1 MYNDLQIRKIYN
13 IGNKQEH
20 LVNKD
25 VLSKVLKN
33 IISTHPFSTFPYIV
47 KNHNSCKAHKKLSS
61 GNCIALSMA
70 AQDKLRRD
78 HNISSTLIPATIP
91 NRFKDPGYL
100 DIAHV
105 ALYVPE
111 SKQKGYILD
120 PAFYFKEP
128 MEISHPNIHK
138 NIPAY
143 PTYNNNDNNNNNN
156 NNNNFY
162 NMEIDSDKK
171 YESSYEKKY
180 GDIKSTNSCK
190 MRNLYDGEDETIK
203 YDIGTLMNKLILNK
217 HQTLPRGTKYIEGS
231 TNKDLTDK
239 WRYYLTEIVNPDSSI
254 GNYYINIK
262 RKPFICIT
270 DDDYNMKLY
279 IKFLDDNNMKI
290 QKYGKTIYEGPPH
303 KLDEYTYE
311 HIRPIIQ
318 KYFGYQPLKFL
329 RHNYDNADKQFVIKD
344 HIQNKLRS
352 LQTRKIRP
360 KYKPN
365 SRGYMQ
371 IGTIGGIGSIGGKW
385 SRKYKKSINCRKPKG
400 FSQKQHC
407 KYGRQNKS
415 KKQQNKEQKKTK
427 KRRY

>member
-1 MYNDLQIRKIYN
+1 MYNDLKVRKLDTN
-13 IGNKQEH
+13 GNKED
-20 LVNKD
+20 LVNKEI
-25 VLSKVLKN
+25 LSKVLKH

-47 KNHNSCKAHKKLSS
+47 KNNNSYQAHKGLSS

-70 AQDKLRRD
+70 TQDKLRSD
-78 HNISSTLIPATIP
+78 HNINSTLIPATIP

-111 SKQKGYILD
+111 SRQRGYILD

-128 MEISHPNIHK
+128 MEIN
-138 NIPAY
+138 
-143 PTYNNNDNNNNNN
+143 YNNSNNNNNN
-156 NNNNFY
+156 NNN
-162 NMEIDSDKK
+162 
-171 YESSYEKKY
+171 
-180 GDIKSTNSCK
+180 TCK
-190 MRNLYDGEDETIK
+190 MRNLYEGKDETIH
-203 YDIGTLMNKLILNK
+203 YDIDKLMDKLILNK
-217 HQTLPRGTKYIEGS
+217 HQTLHGGTTYIEGS
-231 TNKDLTDK
+231 TDKDLTDK
-239 WRYYLTEIVNPDSSI
+239 WRYYLTEIVNPDSAI

-262 RKPFICIT
+262 RNPFICIA

-344 HIQNKLRS
+344 HIQNNLRS
-352 LQTRKIRP
+352 LQTRKLRP
-360 KYKPN
+360 KSIPIG
-365 SRGYMQ
+365 RHYMQ
-371 IGTIGGIGSIGGKW
+371 LGTIGGKW
-385 SRKYKKSINCRKPKG
+385 SRKYKKSINCKKPKG

-415 KKQQNKEQKKTK
+415 KKHYTKQNKQRNKQRKKTK

>member
-1 MYNDLQIRKIYN
+1 MYNDLKVRKLDTN
-13 IGNKQEH
+13 GNKED
-20 LVNKD
+20 LVNKEI
-25 VLSKVLKN
+25 LSKVLKH

-47 KNHNSCKAHKKLSS
+47 KNNNSYQAHKGLSS

-70 AQDKLRRD
+70 TQDKLRSD
-78 HNISSTLIPATIP
+78 HNINSTLIPATIP

-111 SKQKGYILD
+111 SRQRGYILD

-128 MEISHPNIHK
+128 MEIN
-138 NIPAY
+138 
-143 PTYNNNDNNNNNN
+143 YNNSNNNNYNNSNNNNNN
-156 NNNNFY
+156 NNNN
-162 NMEIDSDKK
+162 
-171 YESSYEKKY
+171 
-180 GDIKSTNSCK
+180 TCK
-190 MRNLYDGEDETIK
+190 MRNLYEGKDETIH
-203 YDIGTLMNKLILNK
+203 YDIDKLMDKLILNK
-217 HQTLPRGTKYIEGS
+217 HQTLHGGTTYIEGS
-231 TNKDLTDK
+231 TDKDLTDK
-239 WRYYLTEIVNPDSSI
+239 WRYYLTEIVNPDSAI

-262 RKPFICIT
+262 RNPFICIA

-344 HIQNKLRS
+344 HIQNNLRS
-352 LQTRKIRP
+352 LQTRKLRP
-360 KYKPN
+360 KSIPVG
-365 SRGYMQ
+365 RHYMQ
-371 IGTIGGIGSIGGKW
+371 LGTIGGIGGKW
-385 SRKYKKSINCRKPKG
+385 SRKYKKSINCKKPKG

-415 KKQQNKEQKKTK
+415 KKHYTKQNKQRNKQRKKTK